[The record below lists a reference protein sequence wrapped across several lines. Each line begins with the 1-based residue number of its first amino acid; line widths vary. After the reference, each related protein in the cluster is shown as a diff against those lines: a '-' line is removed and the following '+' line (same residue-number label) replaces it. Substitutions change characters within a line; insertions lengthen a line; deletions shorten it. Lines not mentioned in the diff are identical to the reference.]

1 MDKNKNS
8 SEPEEK
14 SILSI
19 IQDIKDGTLNPRTL
33 SKDVRQRCVEFLDSE
48 GYKEA
53 QIAQILMRCEKTV
66 YRDLMDIENLNSM
79 APSVEGAKKI
89 IGNMFQKAMVH
100 HKYLMRLA
108 RSTEATHG
116 ERAQSEFLAWR
127 TLKEVVE
134 KMQTLGY
141 LPQKPQEIIEDIFH
155 HIEDANDERSIAEAK
170 SVLTDIETVAK
181 IAGTLDPETEA
192 KIKALK
198 SKIEKAEIN
207 NDVNKLTKEIDKP
220 KDEKETQNE
229 D

>member
-14 SILSI
+14 SVLSI
-19 IQDIKDGTLNPRTL
+19 IQDIKNGILSPRTL
-33 SKDVRQRCVEFLDSE
+33 SKEARQRCVEFLDGD
-48 GYKEA
+48 GYKEP

-66 YRDLMDIENLNSM
+66 YRDLKDIEDRNSM
-79 APSVEGAKKI
+79 SPSVESAKKI

-134 KMQTLGY
+134 KLQTLGY
-141 LPQKPQEIIEDIFH
+141 LPLKPQEIIEDIFH
-155 HIEDANDERSIAEAK
+155 HAGDVNDERSITEAK
-170 SVLTDIETVAK
+170 SVLTDIETAAK
-181 IAGTLDPETEA
+181 IAGTLDPETES

-207 NDVNKLTKEIDKP
+207 NDVNKLTKEIEKTKDK
-220 KDEKETQNE
+220 KEAQNE
-229 D
+229 

>member
-1 MDKNKNS
+1 MDNNKNF

-19 IQDIKDGTLNPRTL
+19 IQDIKDGTLNPKTL

-48 GYKEA
+48 GYKDA
-53 QIAQILMRCEKTV
+53 QIAQVLMRCEKTV
-66 YRDLMDIENLNSM
+66 YRDLMDIENRNSM
-79 APSVEGAKKI
+79 TSSAEGAKKI

-127 TLKEVVE
+127 ILKEVVE

-141 LPQKPQEIIEDIFH
+141 LPLKPQEIIEDIFH
-155 HIEDANDERSIAEAK
+155 HAGDVSDERSITEAK
-170 SVLTDIETVAK
+170 SVLTDIETAAK
-181 IAGTLDPETEA
+181 TAGTLNPETEA

-207 NDVNKLTKEIDKP
+207 NDVNKLTKEIYKT
-220 KDEKETQNE
+220 KDEKEAQNE
-229 D
+229 N